1 MAEEDK
7 TASAG
12 EEIKVSKPPGCLGW
26 FFLLLLV
33 LVVGA
38 VLYFSLRFVGPKQVG
53 LRVVKE
59 GLGLWTEGPAAA
71 KPLPPG
77 WHPILPWFQ
86 EFVKYDKSIQKFEMT
101 DQTGGIRVP
110 DHGAI
115 EIRTSDGYR
124 VKVDITILY
133 HVLEGKAN
141 LLPAHYKSDQDI
153 RNIGINA
160 LCPGILQNKLS
171 ELEKAEDFYS
181 SDLRVKKAEEAV
193 AEMNKFFAPLGL
205 QVLDVLIRD
214 FQFPEQYEEAILRK
228 VLADQLQQVQEA
240 LARAAGQE
248 AVWKRIIAE
257 GDRDAEAE
265 RARGTAE
272 TRRLDAEADKMRVER
287 AAEGDRRIL
296 EAQAQGRGQISSA
309 LAGRGGKA
317 YVGLEY
323 AKTLEGVELIVLP
336 TGPGGVNPLDV
347 EQMLKLFDTK

>member
-1 MAEEDK
+1 MAEDNK
-7 TASAG
+7 TATPGAPV
-12 EEIKVSKPPGCLGW
+12 KVSKPPGCAGW
-26 FFLLLLV
+26 LFLLLLV
-33 LVVGA
+33 LVVGV
-38 VLYFSLRFVGPKQVG
+38 VLYFSLNFVAPKQVG

-59 GLGLWTEGPAAA
+59 GLGIWTEGPAAA

-86 EFVKYDKSIQKFEMT
+86 EFPKYDKSIQKFEMT
-101 DQTGGIRVP
+101 DQSGGIRTP
-110 DHGAI
+110 DHAAI

-141 LLPAHYKSDQDI
+141 LLPAHYKNDQDI
-153 RNIGINA
+153 RDIGIKGI
-160 LCPGILQNKLS
+160 CPGILQNKLS

-181 SDLRVKKAEEAV
+181 SDLRVQKAQAAV
-193 AEMNKFFAPLGL
+193 AEMNQVFAPRGL
-205 QVLDVLIRD
+205 QVLEVLIRD

-240 LARAAGQE
+240 LTRAAAAE

-272 TRRLDAEADKMRVER
+272 AQRLDAEADKVRVER

-296 EAQAQGRGQISSA
+296 EAQAQGRGQITSA

-317 YVGLEY
+317 FVGMEY
-323 AKTLEGVELIVLP
+323 ARTLEGVDLIVLP